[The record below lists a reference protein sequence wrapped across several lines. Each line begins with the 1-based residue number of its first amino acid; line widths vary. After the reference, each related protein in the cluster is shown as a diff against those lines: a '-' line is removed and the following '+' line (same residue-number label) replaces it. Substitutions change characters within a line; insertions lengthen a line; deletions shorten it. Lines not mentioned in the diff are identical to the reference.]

1 VQRTLQAWQIYFM
14 TVKKMSIDID
24 KKSKQIRFLV
34 SSVLVRSLIY
44 SGFFAG
50 ILASF
55 YDFQLNTIVMPTS
68 IARLTEVKQ
77 DITSINE
84 AQQAYYAKNN
94 KFSDSLEGL
103 GVKLR
108 ATNNYKYK
116 ILSSSMNPVQIL
128 ENKREPAQVESASVV
143 IAIRR
148 FEEGEGTMYAA
159 VYRGA
164 VFAFRKDV
172 SNQLT
177 TISVICET
185 EQSRGGYPTYP
196 IQPTFDGTKTDCP
209 RHTTTLR

>member
-1 VQRTLQAWQIYFM
+1 M
-14 TVKKMSIDID
+14 TVKKMSTDID
-24 KKSKQIRFLV
+24 KTSKKIRFLV
-34 SSVLVRSLIY
+34 SSLLVRSLIY

-55 YDFQLNTIVMPTS
+55 YNFKLNTIVMPTNS
-68 IARLTEVKQ
+68 ALPQVVKE
-77 DITSINE
+77 DIISINE

-108 ATNNYKYK
+108 STNNYKYK

-128 ENKREPAQVESASVV
+128 ENKRESAQVESATVV
-143 IAIRR
+143 IAIPR

-159 VYRGA
+159 VYTAA
-164 VFAFRKDV
+164 VFAFKKNV

-177 TISVICET
+177 TISVICQENPYSSD
-185 EQSRGGYPTYP
+185 Q

-209 RHTTTLR
+209 PNTTILR

>member
-1 VQRTLQAWQIYFM
+1 MSTEIHKTSETYSVSLFSLVVRT
-14 TVKKMSIDID
+14 V
-24 KKSKQIRFLV
+24 
-34 SSVLVRSLIY
+34 IY

-55 YDFQLNTIVMPTS
+55 YNFKLNTIVMS
-68 IARLTEVKQ
+68 SSARWPQVKQ

-103 GVKLR
+103 GVKMR

-116 ILSSSMNPVQIL
+116 ILSSSIMNPFQIL

-143 IAIRR
+143 IAIPIG
-148 FEEGEGTMYAA
+148 EEWEGTRYGA

-164 VFAFRKDV
+164 VFAFKKDV

-177 TISVICET
+177 TISIICES
-185 EQSRGGYPTYP
+185 EPSSEGYASYP

-209 RHTTTLR
+209 PYTTILR